1 MSNEKKPL
9 TDETVTYEPKGP
21 SGNAYC
27 ILGMTARA
35 LKRSGHADKVDEY
48 RRRATSGD
56 YENLLKVTGE
66 YVILKAV

>member
-9 TDETVTYEPKGP
+9 TDETVTYEPTGP
-21 SGNAYC
+21 SGNAYW
-27 ILGMTARA
+27 ILGMTTLA
-35 LKRSGHADKVDEY
+35 LKRSGHADKVEEY
-48 RRRATSGD
+48 HRRATSGD